1 MTLSTIDDKTTS
13 YREQLLAEL
22 ADKTE
27 AQNYL
32 MVALDEYE
40 QDGDLNS
47 FMLALRNVAEAQG
60 GVGQLAK
67 KTSLNRQHLYRLLSS
82 KGNPRIL
89 TLDNIL
95 RAMGFKLAVQ
105 AA

>member
-13 YREQLLAEL
+13 YREQLLADL

-27 AQNYL
+27 AQSYL

-95 RAMGFKLAVQ
+95 RAMGFKLAIQ